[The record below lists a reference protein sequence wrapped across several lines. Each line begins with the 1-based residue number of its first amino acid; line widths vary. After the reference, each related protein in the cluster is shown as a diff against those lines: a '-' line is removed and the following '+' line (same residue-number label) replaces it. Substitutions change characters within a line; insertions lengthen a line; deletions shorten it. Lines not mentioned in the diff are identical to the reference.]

1 MAKPTGGKFYVPYQE
16 TYINKVNSDT
26 VTDIVKDYSAQIATF
41 YNALPEAKADHA
53 YAPEKWTIKDVIQ
66 HVIDA
71 ERIFAY
77 RLLRIARKDK
87 TPLPGFEENDYA
99 VTAGASART
108 LSSLKEEFNAVRTST
123 DLLLLSL
130 TEAQLD
136 CTGFTSGV
144 EVTANTIA
152 YVLYGHLLHHK
163 EILEQRYL

>member
-1 MAKPTGGKFYVPYQE
+1 MPYQE
-16 TYINKVNSDT
+16 KYINKVNSDT
-26 VTDIVKDYSAQIATF
+26 VADIVKDYAQQIAAF
-41 YNALPEAKADHA
+41 YNALPEAKADYA
-53 YAPEKWTIKDVIQ
+53 YAPEKWTIKDVLQ

-77 RLLRIARKDK
+77 RLLRIARADK

-99 VTAGASART
+99 AIAGASART
-108 LSSLKEEFNAVRTST
+108 LTSLKEEFNAVRAAT

-130 TEAQLD
+130 TEEQLD
-136 CTGFTSGV
+136 RTGTTSGV
-144 EVTANTIA
+144 EVSANAIV